1 MNSVLGSDF
10 DRVAFV
16 TLNYDLFL
24 EKSLEGIDGS
34 QPTHIDE
41 YAATERKWML
51 IKLHGSA
58 DWGRVVLNT
67 TSRREP
73 TLDVALDLVDQL
85 TFEEN
90 QLSEIEIT
98 GGTRWRDNKLIYPA
112 ITVPVAGK
120 YEYSCPAS
128 HVERLQEFLTVCDNF
143 IIIGVSGQDDD
154 LLDLLA
160 ENVKRCSHVAIVGLT
175 KVGEV
180 DARFADHVP
189 AFAGVSRETYKE
201 GFSNFL
207 KGQLDQ
213 FLQRLG

>member
-41 YAATERKWML
+41 YAVAERKWML

-58 DWGRVVLNT
+58 DWGRVVLDAM
-67 TSRREP
+67 SRREQS
-73 TLDVALDLVDQL
+73 LAVALDMVDQL

-98 GGTRWRDNKLIYPA
+98 NGRRWRGGNLIYPA

-120 YEYSCPAS
+120 YEYNCPAS
-128 HVERLQEFLTVCDNF
+128 HVESLEQFLTVCDSF
-143 IIIGVSGQDDD
+143 LIIGVSGQDED

-160 ENVKRCSHVAIVGLT
+160 ENVKRCTHIMIVGLSE
-175 KVGEV
+175 VEEV
-180 DARFADHVP
+180 DARFAKRVP
-189 AFAGVSRETYKE
+189 AFARVSRETYPG
-201 GFSNFL
+201 GFSNFMT
-207 KGQLDQ
+207 GHLDP